1 MSPSNPPPD
10 RFQREIDDI
19 IRLAERRLEKQSFS
33 HRMRRSTRRL
43 GGAMGGF
50 GLRLPP
56 AETLGGLGLAC
67 LMVSWFLTL
76 GLVPIAIAL
85 RLARPLAAAF
95 RYKARQRVQR
105 VTFCPAGQHLER
117 LARAGDERFGFAIR
131 CGNRAA
137 LLNQPYLGL
146 DIVGFEG

>member
-56 AETLGGLGLAC
+56 AETLGGLGLAF

-85 RLARPLAAAF
+85 RLQPFFFFQAEDGIRVPLVTGVQTCALPISRPGARPGHAG
-95 RYKARQRVQR
+95 RRRVPVR
-105 VTFCPAGQHLER
+105 
-117 LARAGDERFGFAIR
+117 
-131 CGNRAA
+131 
-137 LLNQPYLGL
+137 
-146 DIVGFEG
+146 

>member
-1 MSPSNPPPD
+1 MPPSNPPPD

-56 AETLGGLGLAC
+56 AETLGGLGLAF

-85 RLARPLAAAF
+85 RLQPWIAGIGISLLVLAILASIM
-95 RYKARQRVQR
+95 RSRSNTGVGGGSKMWR
-105 VTFCPAGQHLER
+105 GER
-117 LARAGDERFGFAIR
+117 ITYGSPYGES
-131 CGNRAA
+131 
-137 LLNQPYLGL
+137 LLNRLRRMLRGR
-146 DIVGFEG
+146 